1 MVIAGDPSILSGVGM
16 REKWGFEDL
25 LELEWKMRKRR
36 RGTTGDPQISG
47 LSNGEVGVVK
57 TREGADL

>member
-25 LELEWKMRKRR
+25 LELERKMRKER
-36 RGTTGDPQISG
+36 RGYH
-47 LSNGEVGVVK
+47 
-57 TREGADL
+57 R

>member
-1 MVIAGDPSILSGVGM
+1 
-16 REKWGFEDL
+16 
-25 LELEWKMRKRR
+25 MRKRR

-47 LSNGEVGVVK
+47 LNNGEVGVVK